1 MITLRNTR
9 HKDLEVSTQQLGTSS
24 TPSHLLG
31 DAHTET
37 LRLCPRRCSAPCAHL
52 KERADGSRWLVVC
65 EETSLNYII
74 QPCSDHPPELW
85 FGDFIFTVLCY
96 FGFTKER
103 CLFSFVCLF
112 VCMNKH
118 APAQCNDRPSRAKNH
133 MQTCLRLWKKKM
145 GLLSTTRQ
153 LGRWGTVMVNTY
165 PVCYWRQTDRQTKN
179 SSCPVDR
186 GTKKWWGVAE
196 VGDLIG
202 TQ

>member
-133 MQTCLRLWKKKM
+133 MQTCLRLWKKKWACSAPP
-145 GLLSTTRQ
+145 GSWADGALLWWTHIQ
-153 LGRWGTVMVNTY
+153 CVIGD
-165 PVCYWRQTDRQTKN
+165 RQTDRQRIVHVLWTEALR
-179 SSCPVDR
+179 S
-186 GTKKWWGVAE
+186 GE
-196 VGDLIG
+196 E
-202 TQ
+202 